1 MYSMITIVKYFLAFM
16 FLIDEFNNI
25 YGNHVV
31 CMKYKCIKNIS
42 LRKNQ
47 NDTNKIF
54 IKPYKLQRTNE
65 VSTTTFLQ
73 KIKALPISSR

>member
-1 MYSMITIVKYFLAFM
+1 MYNMITIVKYFLAFM
-16 FLIDEFNNI
+16 LLIDEFNNI
-25 YGNHVV
+25 YGNHVACV
-31 CMKYKCIKNIS
+31 KYECVKKIS

-47 NDTNKIF
+47 NDTNKII

-73 KIKALPISSR
+73 K